1 MTLFEYILSTPE
13 DEEITVWD
21 SVYDMETYFYNQEN
35 DAWDKAMLDLAK
47 KLNVVEITSNGVTV
61 DLYDLISRN
70 IDNIRDSAL
79 FYDPDLD
86 VDEVMDD
93 MENILAGNVSEFWF
107 EAFVSCLT

>member
-1 MTLFEYILSTPE
+1 MTLFDYIASTPE
-13 DEEITVWD
+13 GEEITVWD

-47 KLNVVEITSNGVTV
+47 KLNVIEISSNGVTV

-70 IDNIRDSAL
+70 IDDIRDSAL

-86 VDEVMDD
+86 VDEVMDN
-93 MENILAGNVSEFWF
+93 MEDILAGNVSEFWF
-107 EAFVSCLT
+107 ESFVDFLT